1 MEETL
6 HQLGG
11 ILLRAVPTFIIVVL
25 LHFYLKFVFFKPLQ
39 QVLRRR
45 DEATEGARK
54 RAEASL
60 LNASEKAAQYEAA
73 LRSARAETYKEL
85 EQLRRNLQ
93 DFRAAGVKEARASA
107 EAAVART
114 KSSLAAEVAGLKKD
128 LEAEARALAA
138 RIAAKILKGRTA
150 ASDPPS
156 RPPSSSA
163 LLLL

>member
-85 EQLRRNLQ
+85 EQMRRNLQ

-107 EAAVART
+107 EAAVAQA
-114 KSSLAAEVAGLKKD
+114 KAALAAEVAGLQKG
-128 LEAEARALAA
+128 LPAEARALSH
-138 RIAAKILKGRTA
+138 RTA
-150 ASDPPS
+150 RQLPPRRAAWSAPAS
-156 RPPSSSA
+156 
-163 LLLL
+163 